1 MDEDLLHSHSSPAM
15 KFLID
20 QRIKIRK
27 RFAERKKICKR
38 FEHER
43 VAEQEETLEMLQA
56 LARGY
61 EVVKKL
67 AQKDTLSS
75 SPSSTSSSSSASSS
89 SSSTS
94 SPSSSSSNAASL
106 VATAAPSASAQC
118 ASAGEPSVVSVR
130 LGAFHAYNQAFGRKS
145 DLGITVKATFSAPAP
160 GVGLCVT
167 LITPHGQ
174 VGSPSYTTS
183 CVCGGECGGAC
194 VCE

>member
-1 MDEDLLHSHSSPAM
+1 MTRDLNDLLTR
-15 KFLID
+15 FLSTD
-20 QRIKIRK
+20 
-27 RFAERKKICKR
+27 ER
-38 FEHER
+38 
-43 VAEQEETLEMLQA
+43 A
-56 LARGY
+56 LLASAGHDHAALSQ
-61 EVVKKL
+61 L
-67 AQKDTLSS
+67 AQLAQQVADRINSMT
-75 SPSSTSSSSSASSS
+75 PRMTPPAGAASASASASAGASS

-94 SPSSSSSNAASL
+94 SNAASP
-106 VATAAPSASAQC
+106 VATAPPSASAQC

>member
-1 MDEDLLHSHSSPAM
+1 MTRDLNGLLTRFLSTDERALLASAGHDHAALSQLAQ
-15 KFLID
+15 LA
-20 QRIKIRK
+20 Q
-27 RFAERKKICKR
+27 
-38 FEHER
+38 R
-43 VAEQEETLEMLQA
+43 VADRINSMTPRMTLPA
-56 LARGY
+56 GAASASAG
-61 EVVKKL
+61 
-67 AQKDTLSS
+67 
-75 SPSSTSSSSSASSS
+75 ASSS
-89 SSSTS
+89 
-94 SPSSSSSNAASL
+94 SSSSSNAASP
-106 VATAAPSASAQC
+106 VATAPPSASAQC
-118 ASAGEPSVVSVR
+118 ASAGEPSVLSVR